1 MHDKKNINLEEIYK
15 LTNLSENFSINELV
29 DTSLSKN
36 SQKTSE
42 ILMKVIIN
50 QKMEY

>member
-15 LTNLSENFSINELV
+15 LTNLAENFSINELV

-36 SQKTSE
+36 SQKN
-42 ILMKVIIN
+42 I
-50 QKMEY
+50 